1 MGDVSG
7 HTSDSHTHA
16 LLVMPFR
23 VDSLDKLKDLVPTL
37 DVEFLE
43 GQDFKGDCPIRLMM
57 LTPTT
62 QCVFS
67 DKITS
72 LGFADFYRFAFL
84 FSLEGSHRVIG
95 TWHVP

>member
-7 HTSDSHTHA
+7 HTSDSHART

-62 QCVFS
+62 QCVFL
-67 DKITS
+67 T
-72 LGFADFYRFAFL
+72 
-84 FSLEGSHRVIG
+84 
-95 TWHVP
+95 